1 MDNPGSKQPV
11 SVETFAA
18 LEEQL
23 ADAQDRL
30 RAALD
35 DADDIMRGW
44 SDHAEKASYAAS
56 IDQLRSRVE
65 YLSHR
70 LQTVYPSD
78 DAREP
83 ETFATDAGHPGGTRT
98 GAARVV
104 GPNSRVVVDFEGEEE
119 TYQIVD
125 ERDVW
130 ASRGLISTRSPLAQ
144 ALIGKRAG
152 ETAEYEAP
160 GGVIRVTIVRVE

>member
-1 MDNPGSKQPV
+1 VDSPASKQPV
-11 SVETFAA
+11 SLETYAA

-30 RAALD
+30 SAALD

-56 IDQLRSRVE
+56 IDQLRSRAE
-65 YLSHR
+65 YLTHR
-70 LQTVYPSD
+70 LQSVYPSD
-78 DAREP
+78 DATEP
-83 ETFATDAGHPGGTRT
+83 ETSATGADRPGGTRPD
-98 GAARVV
+98 AARVV
-104 GPNSRVVVDFEGEEE
+104 GPGSRVVVDFEGEEE

-125 ERDVW
+125 ERDAW

-152 ETAEYEAP
+152 EVAEYEAP
-160 GGVIRVTIVRVE
+160 GGVIRVTVVRVE